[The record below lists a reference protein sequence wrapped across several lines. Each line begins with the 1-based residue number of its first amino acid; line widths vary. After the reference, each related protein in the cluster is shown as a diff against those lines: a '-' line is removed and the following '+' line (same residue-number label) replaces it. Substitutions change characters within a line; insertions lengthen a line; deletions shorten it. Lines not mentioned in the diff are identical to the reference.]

1 MSNLPALPSRGPA
14 QVAAQCSTI
23 EAQLAQLATE
33 LRSITPDSA
42 QHLALT
48 ERCASLT
55 AQLARLNN
63 GTAQWGER
71 PW

>member
-14 QVAAQCSTI
+14 QVAAQCTLLQG
-23 EAQLAQLATE
+23 QLAQLATE

-48 ERCASLT
+48 ERAASLS
-55 AQLARLNN
+55 AQLARLQA